1 MLEFVD
7 KQLGNYRTLR
17 LLGEGGLLRSILE
30 NMSISKQ

>member
-17 LLGEGGLLRSILE
+17 LLGEGGFAQVYLG
-30 NMSISKQ
+30 